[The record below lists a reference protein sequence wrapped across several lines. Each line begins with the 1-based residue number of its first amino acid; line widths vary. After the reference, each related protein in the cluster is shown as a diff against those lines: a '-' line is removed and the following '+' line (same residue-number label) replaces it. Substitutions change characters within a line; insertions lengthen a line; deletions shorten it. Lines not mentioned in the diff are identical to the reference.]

1 MVSELVII
9 LVLILVNGIFSGA
22 EIAILSLRKTRLDEL
37 VAAGKPGARSVTEL
51 RANPEGFLA
60 TVQIGITVV
69 GATAAAFGG
78 SSMASDIAP
87 AFLVVPG
94 VSDELAHDLALAT
107 VVAIVSF
114 LSLVLGELV
123 PKSLA
128 LRASETYALV
138 VGGPLKTLAWAARPV
153 VALLTGASNIVL
165 RVFGD
170 RTTFTEAR
178 HSKEEI
184 QQIVDEASTI
194 GSLDP
199 HAGEIASRALEFG
212 GRDAYTIM
220 VAASAIAMIEKN
232 ADVRTIAE
240 LALKHRHA
248 RMPVYE
254 GSRDHVLG
262 FANLR
267 DFLATAAL
275 DPSARL
281 QDHLHPVVFIPDSMP
296 APDVLRR
303 LQDQRT
309 HIGIVLDEQGTTLGL
324 VTIEDLVEELV
335 GEILSE
341 DDPTPTGVLPTPE
354 GLWVMSGDTPLHVIE
369 RALDIE
375 LPKGDYATIA
385 GLCLQLAG
393 RIPEAGAR
401 FRVDD
406 LIELEIVEATP
417 RRVRRVRIHPLW
429 SDAPPAW

>member
-1 MVSELVII
+1 LLSDVLIV

-22 EIAILSLRKTRLDEL
+22 EIAILSLRKTRLAEL

-78 SSMASDIAP
+78 SSMAADIAP
-87 AFLVVPG
+87 AFAAIPG
-94 VSDELAHDLALAT
+94 VNATLAHDLALAT
-107 VVAIVSF
+107 VVAIVSV

-128 LRASETYALV
+128 LRASETYALL
-138 VGGPLKTLAWAARPV
+138 VGGPLKSLAWAARPL
-153 VALLTGASNIVL
+153 VAFLTGASNIVL
-165 RVFGD
+165 RAFGD
-170 RTTFTEAR
+170 RTTFREAR
-178 HSKEEI
+178 LSKEEI
-184 QQIVDEASTI
+184 QQIVEEASTI

-199 HAGEIASRALEFG
+199 HAGEIASRALDFS

-220 VAASAIAMIEKN
+220 VAASAIAMLEKH
-232 ADVRTIAE
+232 ADVRTVAE

-254 GSRDHVLG
+254 GSPDHVIG
-262 FANLR
+262 FANVR
-267 DFLATAAL
+267 DFLATAVI

-281 QDHLHPVVFIPDSMP
+281 EDHIHPVVFIPDSMP

-303 LQDQRT
+303 LQENRT
-309 HIGIVLDEQGTTLGL
+309 HVGIVLDEQGTTLGL

-335 GEILSE
+335 GDILSE

-393 RIPEAGAR
+393 RIPEPGAR

-406 LIELEIVEATP
+406 LVELEVIEATP

-429 SDAPPAW
+429 AGAPPAG